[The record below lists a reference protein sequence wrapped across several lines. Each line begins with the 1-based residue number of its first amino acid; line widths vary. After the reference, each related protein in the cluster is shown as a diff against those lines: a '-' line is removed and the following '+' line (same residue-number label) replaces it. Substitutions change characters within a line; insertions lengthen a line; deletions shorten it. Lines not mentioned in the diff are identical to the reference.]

1 MEKNIDVQI
10 ETIYRKLSD
19 LKSQDYLQVRID
31 LITLIKLLLSNHS
44 RMLRVFL
51 YRVDVDEE
59 KIVKLFNTRPLKN
72 LAEKIADLII
82 NRELQ
87 KSKFRQQVK
96 NKSCDSW
103 SF

>member
-1 MEKNIDVQI
+1 MKKDIEVQI
-10 ETIYRKLSD
+10 ETIYSKLSD
-19 LKSQDYLQVRID
+19 LKSWDYLQIRID
-31 LITLIKLLLSNHS
+31 LIALIKLLLSNHS

-59 KIVKLFNTRPLKN
+59 KIVNLFNTTPLKN
-72 LAEKIADLII
+72 LTERIAVLII
-82 NRELQ
+82 NRELR
-87 KSKFRQQVK
+87 KSKFQQEVK